1 MVITQARSKRK
12 VTGGRYIAARK
23 KKLYESGTGP
33 ILTKLDKVKHS
44 KEKTKG
50 GNIKLKLLTSNIAN
64 VIDPKTNKAV
74 KAKIETVVKCPANRH
89 FVRRNI
95 IVKGTIIQTDKGK
108 AEVTSRP
115 GQDGIIN
122 AVLVAEKPKV

>member
-1 MVITQARSKRK
+1 MVFTQTRSKRK
-12 VTGGRYIAARK
+12 ATGGRYIASRK
-23 KKLYESGTGP
+23 KKLYESGKSPT
-33 ILTKLDKVKHS
+33 LTKLGKTKNK

-50 GNIKLKLLTSNIAN
+50 GNTKTRLLDSDMAN
-64 VIDPKTNKAV
+64 VVDPKTKKAS
-74 KAKIETVVKCPANRH
+74 KAKIETVLESPANRH

-108 AEVTSRP
+108 AKVTSRP

-122 AVLVAEKPKV
+122 AVLVTEK